1 MCFLTGRSPATIGT
15 LDLSTQTSALS
26 QNQFYRKGREGRKG
40 NVGKWKEKMQGIQ
53 NQNLQFFLPNLYF
66 AFFASVAV
74 KGVASETGL
83 AEC

>member
-1 MCFLTGRSPATIGT
+1 MESEGAGA
-15 LDLSTQTSALS
+15 STESL
-26 QNQFYRKGREGRKG
+26 
-40 NVGKWKEKMQGIQ
+40 I
-53 NQNLQFFLPNLYF
+53 FLPNLSF

>member
-1 MCFLTGRSPATIGT
+1 MDAKVAKENLGNGKRRRRSFNRT
-15 LDLSTQTSALS
+15 L
-26 QNQFYRKGREGRKG
+26 
-40 NVGKWKEKMQGIQ
+40 I
-53 NQNLQFFLPNLYF
+53 FLPNLSF